1 MLKQIIDSYLGRFD
15 IEDYFN
21 GLSLP
26 EGFALPNSILI
37 FTHDWYPTMNFTH
50 DRYTLVI
57 PAVPVEYSLEHFGKL
72 VINPGKAFLH
82 WGGHRWRLEK
92 TYSDLEHGYRRMLIT
107 FELPSSQQYMPL
119 TNEVLDISPE
129 AEKILEDLCK
139 AYNESRPADAS
150 LALFQLLRLLKK
162 SISTDFPKSY
172 SKITIKAINLI
183 RRHSHEMVSLQNI
196 ASYAHTS
203 VSTLRQIFKKETG
216 MTIGKYMSE
225 RRVKMAKYHLM
236 MTTSSLEYIAESC
249 GFSSVYAF
257 CHFFRKN
264 VGMPPGAFRRMAAEQ
279 SEEHSNEMGLP

>member
-1 MLKQIIDSYLGRFD
+1 MLKQIIDSYLGKFD
-15 IEDYFN
+15 IDDYFN

-37 FTHDWYPTMNFTH
+37 FTHDWYPIINFTH

-57 PAVPVEYSLEHFGKL
+57 PAVPVEYSLEHYGRL

-82 WGGHRWRLEK
+82 WGGHRWQLEK
-92 TYSDLEHGYRRMLIT
+92 TYSDMEHGYRRMLIT
-107 FELPSSQQYMPL
+107 FELPSAQQYLPIN
-119 TNEVLDISPE
+119 NEMLDMSPE
-129 AEKILEDLCK
+129 AEKILEKLCQ
-139 AYNESRPADAS
+139 AYNESRSADAS

-172 SKITIKAINLI
+172 SEITVKAINWI
-183 RRHSHEMVSLQNI
+183 RRHPCEIVSLQHI
-196 ASYAHTS
+196 ASHAHTS
-203 VSTLRQIFKKETG
+203 VSNLRQIFKRETG

-236 MTTSSLEYIAESC
+236 MTTSSLENIAELC

-264 VGMPPGAFRRMAAEQ
+264 VGMPPGAFRKMAAEN
-279 SEEHSNEMGLP
+279 S